1 MSKVLGCNCVLIP
14 RGHQNKKI
22 LNLNTMLIDNEFQGI
37 NDKYYNNVRFCNV
50 NQWNNQPA

>member
-22 LNLNTMLIDNEFQGI
+22 LNLNTMLIDNDFKELMMNI
-37 NDKYYNNVRFCNV
+37 TIM
-50 NQWNNQPA
+50 

>member
-22 LNLNTMLIDNEFQGI
+22 LNLNTMLIDNDFKELMI
-37 NDKYYNNVRFCNV
+37 NFISIFRLST
-50 NQWNNQPA
+50 

>member
-22 LNLNTMLIDNEFQGI
+22 LNLNTMLIDNDFK
-37 NDKYYNNVRFCNV
+37 DKYYNNVRFCNV

>member
-22 LNLNTMLIDNEFQGI
+22 LNLNTMLIDNDF
-37 NDKYYNNVRFCNV
+37 KV

>member
-22 LNLNTMLIDNEFQGI
+22 LNLN
-37 NDKYYNNVRFCNV
+37 DKYYNNVRFCNV
-50 NQWNNQPA
+50 NQWNNQAA